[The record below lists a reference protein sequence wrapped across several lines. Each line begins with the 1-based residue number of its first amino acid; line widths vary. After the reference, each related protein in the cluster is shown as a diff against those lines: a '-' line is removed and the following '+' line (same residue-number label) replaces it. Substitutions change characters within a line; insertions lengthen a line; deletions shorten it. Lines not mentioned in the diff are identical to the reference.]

1 MNGKDLRDEGTDR
14 VQRGD
19 PEWHEAAFMA
29 LTSFCRRWET
39 FSSDDFR
46 MWIAGYYDEQPR
58 HHNSWGALFNA
69 AVKDGLIKPVG
80 FKLSKR
86 PSAHARA
93 IRIWESLTYEP

>member
-58 HHNSWGALFNA
+58 HHNSWGALFN
-69 AVKDGLIKPVG
+69 
-80 FKLSKR
+80 LSKR